1 MESPSLCILI
11 PCLNE
16 QESISAVVAEY
27 RNVFGDARILVV
39 DNGSVDQTAAL
50 AREAGATVLSEPR
63 RGKARAILTAFQNIP
78 DDLVLMVDGDGSYP
92 ADSARLIYEDYLRSP
107 VDMLSG
113 IRRSEANQDGVFR
126 PMHQAGTAIFN
137 GALRLAFGVRTQD
150 VFSGLRL
157 FSRRFYMNVP
167 VLSSG
172 FELEL
177 DLTVQAIDKGFSF
190 RELAVPFRS
199 RTEGTS
205 SKLRTFHDGWRI
217 LRFLVVLFRD
227 YRPLVF
233 FSTLAALL
241 FCLGLLAGSLP
252 IYEYFTTGFVGR
264 FPLAILASSIVI
276 LGVLMLQTGL
286 ILESSLRH
294 HREGYQRSLRSSGR
308 EGLKPRE

>member
-1 MESPSLCILI
+1 
-11 PCLNE
+11 
-16 QESISAVVAEY
+16 
-27 RNVFGDARILVV
+27 
-39 DNGSVDQTAAL
+39 
-50 AREAGATVLSEPR
+50 
-63 RGKARAILTAFQNIP
+63 
-78 DDLVLMVDGDGSYP
+78 
-92 ADSARLIYEDYLRSP
+92 
-107 VDMLSG
+107 
-113 IRRSEANQDGVFR
+113 
-126 PMHQAGTAIFN
+126 
-137 GALRLAFGVRTQD
+137 
-150 VFSGLRL
+150 
-157 FSRRFYMNVP
+157 MNVP

-190 RELAVPFRS
+190 RELAAPFRS
-199 RTEGTS
+199 RTEATS

-294 HREGYQRSLRSSGR
+294 HREGYQLAAIG
-308 EGLKPRE
+308 PRGPETQGVEAVLPAQPPAVPPKKVHLLTQYAWPDSAPTGILAGNWRID